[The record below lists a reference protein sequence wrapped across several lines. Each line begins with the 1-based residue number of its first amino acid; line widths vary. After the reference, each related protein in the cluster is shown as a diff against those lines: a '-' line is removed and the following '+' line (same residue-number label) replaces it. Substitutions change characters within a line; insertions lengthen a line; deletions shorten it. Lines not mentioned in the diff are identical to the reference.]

1 VRLTLLFVMHLRGL
15 VLFTLFLLSAAR
27 RSMRMDDS
35 HQDVLIKAL
44 QVSAEAREALL
55 PDGFGKGLLRER
67 GLFPAPW
74 IYYGQPGPSK
84 DGGTG
89 ALFGSHR
96 ARAGVPEMSEPAA
109 VPEMSEPAAVP
120 VRGDRA
126 SAERQLAIF
135 YELAPWEAPAGRR
148 NGPAWT
154 IRPFDR
160 GGVLIAPIFAT
171 QEGIDSPERWKNLRR
186 KKKWLFVGD
195 VCIEGEDPARVP
207 VAIANQRPLIEA
219 SARASQTYFANDAPV
234 FLSGPIQLAW
244 ATSMIPGPDGL
255 PAGGKEVP
263 PDLPPDESLKCGF
276 RGQPSRTVASPG
288 GGYKIVGT
296 ELPE

>member
-1 VRLTLLFVMHLRGL
+1 
-15 VLFTLFLLSAAR
+15 
-27 RSMRMDDS
+27 MDDS

-120 VRGDRA
+120 ETSEPAAVPVRGDRA
-126 SAERQLAIF
+126 SGERQLAIF
-135 YELAPWEAPAGRR
+135 YELAPWELNPKIMERFGRPTTLDLR
-148 NGPAWT
+148 WM

-160 GGVLIAPIFAT
+160 GGVLIAPVFAT
-171 QEGIDSPERWKNLRR
+171 QEGIDSPERWANLRR
-186 KKKWLFVGD
+186 KKKWQFVGE
-195 VCIEGEDPARVP
+195 VCIEGEDLANVP

-219 SARASQTYFANDAPV
+219 SARASQTYFADDAPV

-244 ATSMIPGPDGL
+244 ATTTNMGPEGL
-255 PAGGKEVP
+255 PKGGKEVP

-276 RGQPSRTVASPG
+276 RGQQSRTVASPG
-288 GGYKIVGT
+288 GGFKFVGT